1 MPQYGKVRLVGAVE
15 EFVEE
20 VTHDPLTPDMIK
32 KLANGRPAL
41 RPIVVV
47 PDPPFDPDT
56 EKLGAFAYK
65 VRATTVEKSHAPVP
79 LTSAELKALARQK
92 LAVTDD
98 AWLEALEVLV
108 DTLIAKG
115 VIALADLPPAAR
127 DVLSERKALRVQL

>member
-1 MPQYGKVRLVGAVE
+1 MPQYGKVKLVGAVE

-20 VTHDPLTPDMIK
+20 VTHDPLAPEMIK

-41 RPIVVV
+41 RPIARFA
-47 PDPPFDPDT
+47 DPPFDPDT

-65 VRATTVEKSHAPVP
+65 LTAATVVKRRDVVP

-92 LAVTDD
+92 LSVSDD
-98 AWLEALEVLV
+98 AWLEALEALV

-115 VIALADLPPAAR
+115 AIALADLPPAAR
-127 DVLSERKALRVQL
+127 DVLNKRKALRVQL